1 MPLTLFSR
9 LHPTADTY
17 LYYALA
23 FSMMHLHREPYRPSS
38 SLRRSLHSNLFDDNG
53 EDFGQSSFSSN
64 SIKPVK
70 YNVLNNLNT
79 PSTSASSSANNE
91 DRSAP
96 AAATADDNTI
106 ITNNTDNQTLQFTL
120 IFLSLM
126 ILYIGFCC
134 HYRKVK
140 IRRSVADDG
149 SNHDGAAAS
158 GSGSNSSRRQRAQT
172 NRAVLDESSS
182 AAARAATDE
191 EERRKLGERRGRIME
206 VLLTRLI
213 VDDDE
218 EEEVCGE
225 GGRDDGIDNDEEMG
239 IGNVGGGEEMI
250 KKTVHAEG
258 EGNDDGE
265 TPTGGPGGVEATVPS
280 SSEGTLVTMPS
291 NVTTSTEET
300 TSNNETSTMEEESS
314 VTAPSASSQLRA
326 TPQAASVSSPFR
338 KYADALSC
346 NNCHHHATNYCNN
359 TNINCNT
366 QSNNNNDAI
375 ANNNNSSN
383 TTTTNKKHPH
393 QGANTITLSTIQQI
407 YGEECNICLS
417 NFQVGDRAAW
427 NKHHQHHSLLQQQGQ
442 QQHGCTHVFHEECM
456 SRWLLVRD
464 GCPICRRS
472 YLDNAI
478 VDDDEAEGDG
488 REERV
493 QQQEVDAGEEGRDLE
508 SGRGGHRAIIAA
520 ED

>member
-1 MPLTLFSR
+1 
-9 LHPTADTY
+9 
-17 LYYALA
+17 
-23 FSMMHLHREPYRPSS
+23 MMHLHREPYRSSSSS
-38 SLRRSLHSNLFDDNG
+38 SLRRSLHSNLFDDKDSVQPLADVNPI
-53 EDFGQSSFSSN
+53 SSN
-64 SIKPVK
+64 SKPVGYDVK
-70 YNVLNNLNT
+70 KDYT
-79 PSTSASSSANNE
+79 PSNKDEDPSANNE
-91 DRSAP
+91 DPST
-96 AAATADDNTI
+96 AAADIN
-106 ITNNTDNQTLQFTL
+106 NQTLQFTL

-149 SNHDGAAAS
+149 SNHGGTAA
-158 GSGSNSSRRQRAQT
+158 GGSNSRRQRAQT

-191 EERRKLGERRGRIME
+191 EERCKLEERKGRIME

-218 EEEVCGE
+218 EEEEECGEVDNE
-225 GGRDDGIDNDEEMG
+225 GGRRDGGIDNDEEMG
-239 IGNVGGGEEMI
+239 IGIVVGGEEMI

-258 EGNDDGE
+258 EGKDYGE
-265 TPTGGPGGVEATVPS
+265 IPSGGTGGMEDVATIATVPS
-280 SSEGTLVTMPS
+280 SSEGTLVTIPS
-291 NVTTSTEET
+291 NETTTSTEEM
-300 TSNNETSTMEEESS
+300 TSNEASTMEEELS
-314 VTAPSASSQLRA
+314 VAAP
-326 TPQAASVSSPFR
+326 TPPAAASAASPFR

-359 TNINCNT
+359 TNIHCNT
-366 QSNNNNDAI
+366 QSNNNNDAV
-375 ANNNNSSN
+375 ANNNNGSSN
-383 TTTTNKKHPH
+383 ITTTNKKHPH
-393 QGANTITLSTIQQI
+393 QGGANTITLSTIQQI

-427 NKHHQHHSLLQQQGQ
+427 SKHHHHHSLLQQQQGQQQ

-472 YLDNAI
+472 YLDNAS
-478 VDDDEAEGDG
+478 VDDSEAEGGD
-488 REERV
+488 RDEMV
-493 QQQEVDAGEEGRDLE
+493 QQQQQEEDAGEEGRDLE
-508 SGRGGHRAIIAA
+508 SGRGGHHRAIIAA